1 METPRTPVRVAAVVE
16 QLWQPVPGG
25 SGRYIVELLRELAAT
40 GTRVIGV
47 AARHPRSAPSPE
59 DLGIDV
65 PVVHTGLSRR
75 PLYAAWDRLRR
86 PSIDPL
92 VRGTDVVHATTWA
105 IPPTHHPLVVTVHD
119 VAFLREPAHFTRH
132 GAAYFQRAL
141 NLTRQH
147 AGLVVVP
154 SEATARD
161 CISAGIDEDRI
172 RVIPHGVRGQEVVL
186 SRVESFRTGH
196 GLERPYLLWVG
207 TREPR
212 KNLRVLLEA
221 YSLLVGHTDLDLVLV
236 GPSGWGDT
244 GAEERLMS
252 SLPGDRVHILGRL
265 DDSDLLAAYAGAR
278 VFCFPSTW
286 EGFGL
291 PVLEAMSQ
299 GVPVVTSRDTSMSE
313 ITGEDAGLLVDPSV
327 PREMAEAIEA
337 AAGPEHRRLALAG
350 RERAAGFTWERSAL
364 DHANV
369 YRELA

>member
-1 METPRTPVRVAAVVE
+1 MVVE
-16 QLWQPVPGG
+16 QMWQPVPGG
-25 SGRYIVELLRELAAT
+25 SGRYIVELLRELPAT

-47 AARHPRSAPSPE
+47 AARHSRGAPSPG
-59 DLGIDV
+59 DLGIHV
-65 PVVHTGLSRR
+65 PVVHTELSRR
-75 PLYAAWDRLRR
+75 PLYAAWDRLRS
-86 PSIDPL
+86 PSVDPL
-92 VRGTDVVHATTWA
+92 IGEADVVHATTWT

-119 VAFLREPAHFTRH
+119 VAFLREPTHFTRH
-132 GAAYFQRAL
+132 GARYFRRAL
-141 NLTRQH
+141 DLTRQH
-147 AGLVVVP
+147 AELVVVP
-154 SEATARD
+154 SQATARD
-161 CISAGIDEDRI
+161 CIGAGIDEDRI
-172 RVIPHGVRGQEVVL
+172 RVIPHGVRGQEVAL
-186 SRVESFRTGH
+186 GRVESFRLRR

-212 KNLRVLLEA
+212 KNLRVLLES
-221 YSLLVGHTDLDLVLV
+221 YSLLAGQTDLDLVLV

-252 SLPGDRVHILGRL
+252 SLPGDRVHILGHL
-265 DDSDLLAAYAGAR
+265 DDRDLLAAYAGAR

-299 GVPVVTSRDTSMSE
+299 GVPVVTSRGTSMAE
-313 ITGEDAGLLVDPSV
+313 ITGEDAGLLVDPSA

-337 AAGPEHRRLALAG
+337 AAGPEYRRLARAG

-364 DHANV
+364 AHADV